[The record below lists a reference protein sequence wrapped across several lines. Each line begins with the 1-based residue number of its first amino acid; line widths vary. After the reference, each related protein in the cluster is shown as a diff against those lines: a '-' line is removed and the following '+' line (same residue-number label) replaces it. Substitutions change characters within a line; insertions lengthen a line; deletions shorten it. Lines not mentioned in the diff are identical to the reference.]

1 MGFQVSRV
9 VIFRSIIT
17 DPPDTILPA
26 PLPDWKVGK
35 RIPITDHQRELGVDS
50 TMQWWLDEQERLK
63 QKSYEEYLKP
73 KTFHFET
80 AMTKH
85 LLNCYFQKYPDLK
98 QERDIGSE
106 TVLKAL
112 NLVSTDLQKVEIGRH
127 IRQNM
132 HCCPTEEI
140 LKILPHLRNENRRQ
154 EFFSILSCDLPAP
167 KNEEKVYVRVPFE
180 ELSKQERNFPLQ
192 RNI

>member
-1 MGFQVSRV
+1 
-9 VIFRSIIT
+9 
-17 DPPDTILPA
+17 
-26 PLPDWKVGK
+26 
-35 RIPITDHQRELGVDS
+35 
-50 TMQWWLDEQERLK
+50 
-63 QKSYEEYLKP
+63 
-73 KTFHFET
+73 
-80 AMTKH
+80 MTKH

-112 NLVSTDLQKVEIGRH
+112 NLVSTDLQKVCFHMTCYNSFEVEIGRH